1 MRGALHERV
10 SPHQA
15 PPCSPKKALFKD
27 GAWRAHHRARAH
39 AADAG
44 HRGKQVLARL
54 QIRPRHPRCGPHRL
68 APSPTRACTAAARGL
83 ARATSCSGHARG
95 GRRERWRRGQSVRRA
110 RRPDM
115 RDARVLINHTGPVPS
130 KAPGPGEEQLV
141 VLTLTCGGDDGWG
154 LGVQGTRGS
163 CPAGCPSGCPPRA
176 PWCMWGGRLVTKRL
190 RCARSPCP
198 ALLQPH
204 PDLPSKPHLGLWAAC
219 VHWCTA
225 HP

>member
-1 MRGALHERV
+1 MSVCLLTKRLLAVLKKPCLKMAHGGPIIAPEPMRQTLGTAGNKSLLGYRYDLGIPGA
-10 SPHQA
+10 
-15 PPCSPKKALFKD
+15 
-27 GAWRAHHRARAH
+27 AR
-39 AADAG
+39 
-44 HRGKQVLARL
+44 
-54 QIRPRHPRCGPHRL
+54 PHRL

-115 RDARVLINHTGPVPS
+115 WDARLINHTGPVPS

-204 PDLPSKPHLGLWAAC
+204 PDLPSKPHLGLWAAR